1 MCLINFFFLSPCASF
16 LTVIHVSIVTLRIL
30 QSPYLIFVSFIPT
43 EIVTGKHLHS
53 KYRETLNFFI
63 FLFTYLQIVRKPYF
77 LYISVSVFFQSFSRS
92 TYEEFKPSLAQIQPG
107 VFMETDIEVFD
118 HGARVLLFA
127 IYQIVKITNDNME
140 AISRGISASNC
151 LKSSYVAAE
160 ND

>member
-1 MCLINFFFLSPCASF
+1 MRIIFDCHSCINCDTAHFTEPLSYFRVIYPCSDR
-16 LTVIHVSIVTLRIL
+16 H
-30 QSPYLIFVSFIPT
+30 
-43 EIVTGKHLHS
+43 G
-53 KYRETLNFFI
+53 ETLALKIPRNSQFFI

-77 LYISVSVFFQSFSRS
+77 LHISVSIIFQSLSRS
-92 TYEEFKPSLAQIQPG
+92 THEEFKPSLAQIQHG

-118 HGARVLLFA
+118 HSARVLLFA

-140 AISRGISASNC
+140 AISSGISASNC